1 MSYNVGWADILQSW
15 FKNNTSKKKDALRYA
30 VTTVTIP
37 AVELNFRSIV
47 LKGKHEKD
55 DMNTASV
62 EKFMLGFTF
71 SLFVCG
77 TNSNRDTFRDSTADT
92 FRDNCAQS

>member
-1 MSYNVGWADILQSW
+1 M
-15 FKNNTSKKKDALRYA
+15 
-30 VTTVTIP
+30 
-37 AVELNFRSIV
+37 ELDFGSIV
-47 LKGKHEKD
+47 LKAKHEKD

-62 EKFMLGFTF
+62 EKVMLGFTF

-77 TNSNRDTFRDSTADT
+77 KNSNRDTFRDSTADT